1 MGLKHILD
9 RAILGEFHQLFHL
22 VWVFLAYLTKTDAS
36 QNCWRLLSAV
46 FRRASFNHQNRITLR
61 KTKASQFLW
70 NQKWFQVTYYSI
82 RWNLSGFTDF
92 SSFWWYFFFVTWFH
106 GPKNSCFLAKN
117 HHKRGF
123 KAEEWHNFGQNLSYV
138 GFQVLALE
146 TINYS

>member
-22 VWVFLAYLTKTDAS
+22 VWVFLAHLTKTDAS

-92 SSFWWYFFFVTWFH
+92 SSFWWYFFLW
-106 GPKNSCFLAKN
+106 P
-117 HHKRGF
+117 GF
-123 KAEEWHNFGQNLSYV
+123 MDLKIAVFWLKI
-138 GFQVLALE
+138 
-146 TINYS
+146 TISGVSWASVIWDHTLNI